1 MNRSMLVAS
10 CLAIGWAPWGMTGAK
25 AQTPSVV
32 KEVDALIEQAAAK
45 DQPPAKAA
53 AQDGAAKTA
62 NQFALRVYQDEAA
75 KNAEQLAVRVF
86 QDEAAKNAKQPGV
99 QLDSDA
105 AERLSRAMADQI
117 LLSDGVR
124 FYNTL
129 GADPVSLDLGFPIVR
144 HPGNSL
150 LGATLN
156 PVEDSV
162 RAQLNIPAGQG
173 LVVSTVSEGGAC
185 ATVGLKSF
193 DIIVS
198 LADKPIGKSEDL
210 SKALL
215 ELGTKTGTLKVLR
228 AGKKVDIAVKPV
240 PLVTMGVPANE
251 PSDYFIGVSIDA
263 VDEVLRKALQLA
275 DGKGV
280 CITEVIAD
288 SPAEKAGFKKYD
300 LITQIDGKPVDN
312 ADHLRATVQKAK
324 ARALKIGLIRE
335 GKAQSITVTPV
346 VRKGEVGKT
355 EEEQKDSF
363 RVRFSTPL
371 SLNDQWASQIR
382 FTSPLGVN
390 QPVTAHEHLAAQL
403 AAAQSNQSL
412 AALVNL
418 RVHVEQAEKEKQVL
432 QARLAQMQK
441 EAQIRAE
448 KLELEI
454 RALKAAI
461 DALND
466 KVKSKK

>member
-1 MNRSMLVAS
+1 MNRSMLVAA
-10 CLAIGWAPWGMTGAK
+10 CLTLGWAPWMGAVAK
-25 AQTPSVV
+25 AQNAEVV
-32 KEVDALIEQAAAK
+32 KELDRLISQAAVQNQPPAAVPAKDEAAAK
-45 DQPPAKAA
+45 EGQKY
-53 AQDGAAKTA
+53 
-62 NQFALRVYQDEAA
+62 R
-75 KNAEQLAVRVF
+75 
-86 QDEAAKNAKQPGV
+86 V
-99 QLDSDA
+99 QLYSEQ
-105 AERLSRAMADQI
+105 AERPTGATTDSAQVGA
-117 LLSDGVR
+117 GVR
-124 FYNTL
+124 LLNTL
-129 GADPVSLDLGFPIVR
+129 GPNPVAVDFAFPMVR
-144 HPGNSL
+144 QPGNTL

-156 PVEDSV
+156 PVEDPV
-162 RAQLNIPAGQG
+162 RAQLNIPSGQG
-173 LVVSTVSEGGAC
+173 LVVSTVSEGGPC
-185 ATVGLKSF
+185 ASVGLKSF
-193 DIIVS
+193 DIIVA
-198 LADKPIGKSEDL
+198 LGDKPIGKAEDL
-210 SKALL
+210 NKALL
-215 ELGTKTGTLKVLR
+215 ELGTKTGSLKVLR
-228 AGKKVDIAVKPV
+228 GGKRVEITVKPV
-240 PLVTMGVPANE
+240 PLVTLGLPASE
-251 PSDYFIGVSIDA
+251 PSDYFIGVSIEA
-263 VDEVLRKALQLA
+263 IDEVLQKALQLPE
-275 DGKGV
+275 GKGV
-280 CITEVIAD
+280 TITEVIAD

-346 VRKGEVGKT
+346 VRQGEVGKT

-371 SLNDQWASQIR
+371 SLNDQWTSQIR

-390 QPVTAHEHLAAQL
+390 QSVTAHEHLAAQL

-418 RVHVEQAEKEKQVL
+418 RVHVEQAEQEKQVL